1 LVQWYEEQKRYKDM
15 NTWLKFLNE
24 VMNSNMFI

>member
-1 LVQWYEEQKRYKDM
+1 WYEEQKRYRDM

-24 VMNSNMFI
+24 VMNSNLFI